1 MSIQSKPDVKHIYTK
16 YLRDDGTLD
25 YQSVYFDMW
34 NIVGFRAKHRRE
46 RLYNDVLDWYG
57 SLDGKATE
65 D

>member
-1 MSIQSKPDVKHIYTK
+1 MSIQSKPNVEHIYTK

-34 NIVGFRAKHRRE
+34 AIVGFRAKQRRE